1 MEYGKYE
8 TLARYGYTGAARPQG
23 GLADIR
29 SADPPAI
36 RRLAHQ
42 IFTPCSKAG

>member
-23 GLADIR
+23 DW
-29 SADPPAI
+29 
-36 RRLAHQ
+36 Q
-42 IFTPCSKAG
+42 T

>member
-23 GLADIR
+23 DWQT
-29 SADPPAI
+29 SAI
-36 RRLAHQ
+36 RRLANQ
-42 IFTPCSKAG
+42 IFAPRGKAG

>member
-23 GLADIR
+23 D
-29 SADPPAI
+29 
-36 RRLAHQ
+36 
-42 IFTPCSKAG
+42 

>member
-23 GLADIR
+23 TGR
-29 SADPPAI
+29 HPQ
-36 RRLAHQ
+36 R
-42 IFTPCSKAG
+42 

>member
-23 GLADIR
+23 DW
-29 SADPPAI
+29 
-36 RRLAHQ
+36 
-42 IFTPCSKAG
+42 

>member
-23 GLADIR
+23 DW
-29 SADPPAI
+29 
-36 RRLAHQ
+36 Q
-42 IFTPCSKAG
+42 